1 MTKALLP
8 QGEWVSACGDGC
20 CMEWAGGLRPADHS
34 AAVKVADDILAAGGK
49 VKFRRRRNGVALM
62 VFRVDAWGETAP
74 SAGVVF
80 LIDIP
85 R

>member
-1 MTKALLP
+1 M
-8 QGEWVSACGDGC
+8 
-20 CMEWAGGLRPADHS
+20 
-34 AAVKVADDILAAGGK
+34 
-49 VKFRRRRNGVALM
+49 NGWKNRETWNVALM

-80 LIDIP
+80 LIDTP